1 LGDPEACEHAA
12 ADCEH
17 AAHRLYAPINRLL
30 TLRGGAVNGW
40 TGRAGDSLV
49 CAVDTRRQSLVQAQS
64 QLHDAASQLR
74 SAATRLREA
83 QRHVPVRPSVTA
95 PRP

>member
-1 LGDPEACEHAA
+1 MGDPEACEHAA
-12 ADCEH
+12 AECDH
-17 AAHRLYAPINRLL
+17 AARQLDGPINRLL
-30 TLRGGAVNGW
+30 TLRGSAVNGW
-40 TGRAGDSLV
+40 TGSAGDSLA

-74 SAATRLREA
+74 SAATKLREA
-83 QRHVPVRPSVTA
+83 QRHVRVRPTVTA